1 MRCKRVGTLTVDEE
15 VFDVLGVALHPRLH
29 MLLGVA
35 DIPFVR
41 LKTLC
46 LVYHYRMVAFAFIR
60 AHLFVSAVAR
70 EVLEVL

>member
-29 MLLGVA
+29 VLLGVA

-41 LKTLC
+41 LKTRC
-46 LVYHYRMVAFAFIR
+46 LVYHYQMAAFAFT
-60 AHLFVSAVAR
+60 FVCFCSCKGGSGSP
-70 EVLEVL
+70 LK